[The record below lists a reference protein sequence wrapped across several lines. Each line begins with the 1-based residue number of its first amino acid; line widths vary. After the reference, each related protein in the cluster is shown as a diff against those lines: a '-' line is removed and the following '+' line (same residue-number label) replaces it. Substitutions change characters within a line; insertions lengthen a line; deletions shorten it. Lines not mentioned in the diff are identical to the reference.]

1 MLPFP
6 GDGEDLTPGDSQ
18 RSVVVVIDD
27 DVLMLNAVARIL
39 EARGFAALVFPS
51 VEAAME
57 SGTLSSAACVVC
69 DIVLPGM
76 SGVQLGEQ
84 LARQQGSPPIVLMT
98 AHDEPAMLEAATRA
112 GAAALF
118 IKPFSGRELV
128 AAVAAATL
136 ANDT

>member
-1 MLPFP
+1 MTARIF
-6 GDGEDLTPGDSQ
+6 TPGDSQ

-27 DVLMLNAVARIL
+27 DVLMLNAVASVL
-39 EARGFAALVFPS
+39 EARGFAALMFSS

-57 SGTLSSAACVVC
+57 SGTLSSAACVVS

-76 SGVQLGEQ
+76 SGVLLGEQ
-84 LARQQGSPPIVLMT
+84 LARQRGSPRIVLMT

-112 GAAALF
+112 CAAALL
-118 IKPFSGRELV
+118 IKPFSGRDLV

-136 ANDT
+136 AK